1 MKENINYFIYLSKFI
16 AWEIWLFLA
25 TLATIVFYLI
35 LVREIAI
42 TFLRH
47 NIRQTKNYS
56 WQSIQ
61 LFVVSLAVILFYLFQ
76 LGNNVK
82 YSLFQL
88 PRLPKELLLIFSVS
102 NICYL
107 ENKLD
112 LRLNHSQLKSP
123 AKSYKL
129 GQ

>member
-35 LVREIAI
+35 LTREIYI

-61 LFVVSLAVILFYLFQ
+61 LFVVSLVVILFYFFQ
-76 LGNNVK
+76 LGNNVN

-88 PRLPKELLLIFSVS
+88 PRLPEELLLIFSGS

-107 ENKLD
+107 VNKLN

-123 AKSYKL
+123 AKSYK
-129 GQ
+129 

>member
-35 LVREIAI
+35 LVREISI

-56 WQSIQ
+56 WQRIQ
-61 LFVVSLAVILFYLFQ
+61 LFVVSLVIILFYFFQ
-76 LGNNVK
+76 LGNNVN

-107 ENKLD
+107 VNKLD

-123 AKSYKL
+123 AKSYK
-129 GQ
+129 